1 MTGYIHSLQSMGTV
15 DGPGVRAVVFA
26 SGCPLRC
33 IYCQNPDTW
42 LCREEQ
48 TTSVETLYHRIKR
61 LIPYIKNGGVTFSGG
76 EPCLQAPFFTALA
89 TRLRELGLH
98 VALDTCGAVQ
108 NGEVDAL
115 LKQVDL
121 VLLDV
126 KMTTEEDHRRYI
138 GNRLADTVSFL
149 EKLEVMRKPVWIRHV
164 IVPNLNDNEE
174 DINRLS
180 TLLTPFSCVE
190 KVELLPFRSLCRE
203 KYDAMGL
210 PFALKDTNDLSA
222 EVLDR
227 LKERFAQT
235 YRSS

>member
-42 LCREEQ
+42 TRREEQ
-48 TTSVETLYHRIKR
+48 ATTAEELCGRIER

-89 TRLRELGLH
+89 MRLREQGLH
-98 VALDTCGAVQ
+98 IALDTCGAVQ
-108 NGEVDAL
+108 NKEVDAL
-115 LKQVDL
+115 LEQVDL

-138 GNRLADTVSFL
+138 GNRLADTMAFL
-149 EKLEVMRKPVWIRHV
+149 EKLESLRKPVWIRHV
-164 IVPNLNDNEE
+164 IVPDLNDNEE
-174 DINRLS
+174 DVDRLAA
-180 TLLTPFSCVE
+180 LLAPFSCVE

-203 KYDAMGL
+203 KYEAMGL
-210 PFALKDTNDLSA
+210 DFALKNTNDLSA
-222 EVLDR
+222 DVLDR
-227 LKERFAQT
+227 FKERLAQM